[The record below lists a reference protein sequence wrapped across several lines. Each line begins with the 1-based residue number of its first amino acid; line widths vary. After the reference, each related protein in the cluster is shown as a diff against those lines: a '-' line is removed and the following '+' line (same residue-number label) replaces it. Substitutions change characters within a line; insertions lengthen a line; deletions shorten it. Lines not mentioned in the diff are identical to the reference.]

1 MKELGHKS
9 PFRAP
14 LPQISGLQSGSFH
27 RHGLMGAEVPRH
39 HGIMF
44 GAPQAAT
51 HSDVLM
57 KMSDDGPEPPVTG
70 KAFSFLTQR
79 NSLSYSAHSLQRQST
94 SRDPPAPPPPTLG
107 PAPPLAE
114 RFSSSAESLFS
125 RQRANL
131 FSDEQE
137 MSGFGLRGCALE
149 EEPVRQDQP
158 MKDAP
163 PAPLDEASDVHVER
177 RMHKSRGR
185 PLAKPEEDGPLYG
198 SSWGGQVHMKEL
210 AQKSPLRAPLS
221 QISGLQRITLRMPP
235 PPLSFHPREQIA
247 AEVPQR
253 QSAMYGT
260 TRAATDS
267 DVMMMM
273 MNNRA
278 TEPPVTGKAFSF
290 GNALSDSAHS
300 LQRQSTSRDPP
311 APPPP
316 TLGPAP
322 PLAER
327 FSSSAASLFSTAQ
340 LLFSDEQEMEG
351 FGLGG
356 CALEEQDQPMKDAP
370 PVSLDE
376 ASDVDVERR
385 RHKSRDRSSAM
396 LEEDEPLCGSSW
408 GGRVRSKGLFKS
420 SRMRQSADQP
430 FERKSADPEALKLRW
445 TEIFQ
450 MQHSEGYWQFTAEL
464 GELINL
470 DVDLFANVF
479 LKNKGIQSLGVKAHA
494 DILKLVATLLV
505 LQLMREEKIEEGKL
519 LRTLFCL
526 DDSPLPRPERWE
538 EVKRAVD
545 WVCWAD
551 RQYPCVYS
559 RLEFGFSW
567 ESSTRQ
573 LLGFEGLPPFSALRG
588 LNLQKTVPQVLVH

>member
-1 MKELGHKS
+1 MMMMND
-9 PFRAP
+9 RA
-14 LPQISGLQSGSFH
+14 
-27 RHGLMGAEVPRH
+27 
-39 HGIMF
+39 
-44 GAPQAAT
+44 
-51 HSDVLM
+51 
-57 KMSDDGPEPPVTG
+57 PEPPVTG
-70 KAFSFLTQR
+70 KAFSFR
-79 NSLSYSAHSLQRQST
+79 NAMSYSAHSLQRQST
-94 SRDPPAPPPPTLG
+94 SPDPPAPPPPTLG
-107 PAPPLAE
+107 SAPPLAE
-114 RFSSSAESLFS
+114 SLLGTNAMPDQVSEQMESQALRIRALSPSYQTGTSSGLWSGLQSSLSCPTFPGAMNIHVGAFDLDTTTECATESPVKGQSGGFSRSAASLFS
-125 RQRANL
+125 TAQLL
-131 FSDEQE
+131 FSDDKKWQALV
-137 MSGFGLRGCALE
+137 SGLSLE

-163 PAPLDEASDVHVER
+163 PVPLDEASGVHVKR
-177 RMHKSRGR
+177 RMHKFRGR
-185 PLAKPEEDGPLYG
+185 ALAMPEED
-198 SSWGGQVHMKEL
+198 
-210 AQKSPLRAPLS
+210 
-221 QISGLQRITLRMPP
+221 
-235 PPLSFHPREQIA
+235 
-247 AEVPQR
+247 
-253 QSAMYGT
+253 
-260 TRAATDS
+260 
-267 DVMMMM
+267 
-273 MNNRA
+273 
-278 TEPPVTGKAFSF
+278 
-290 GNALSDSAHS
+290 
-300 LQRQSTSRDPP
+300 DP
-311 APPPP
+311 
-316 TLGPAP
+316 
-322 PLAER
+322 
-327 FSSSAASLFSTAQ
+327 S
-340 LLFSDEQEMEG
+340 
-351 FGLGG
+351 
-356 CALEEQDQPMKDAP
+356 
-370 PVSLDE
+370 
-376 ASDVDVERR
+376 
-385 RHKSRDRSSAM
+385 
-396 LEEDEPLCGSSW
+396 CGSSW
-408 GGRVRSKGLFKS
+408 GGLLRGKCLFKS